1 MNKKGVRAKGTMG
14 LKIYLNGQIV
24 PQEEA
29 KVSVFDHGL
38 LYGDG
43 VFEGIRAYNG
53 KIFTLQEHLDRLYA
67 SASAI
72 SLTIPIS
79 KAEMGDAIKNTM
91 AANNLTDSYIR
102 LVVTRGVGKLGLDPN
117 KCAKPQII
125 IITDT
130 IELYSKALYEKGL
143 DIVTVTTIRNHFSAL
158 DPKIKSLNYLNNIL
172 AKIESIRA
180 GAGEALML
188 NKDGYVAECAGDNI
202 FIVKDNALITPPASA
217 GILIGITRNLV
228 MKLATDMGIAVK
240 EELMTRCDLYVAD
253 ECFLTGT
260 AAEIIPVVTIDGRVV
275 GSGKPGKVTQALLK
289 KYRDLTYMVKGFAR
303 KR

>member
-1 MNKKGVRAKGTMG
+1 MG
-14 LKIYLNGQIV
+14 LKIYINGQIL
-24 PQEEA
+24 PQEDA
-29 KVSVFDHGL
+29 KISVFDHGL

-53 KIFTLQEHLDRLYA
+53 KIFTLNQHLDRLYD
-67 SASAI
+67 SATAI
-72 SLTIPIS
+72 SLKIPLT
-79 KAEMGDAIKNTM
+79 KDEMAHAIKKTM
-91 AANNLTDSYIR
+91 EANNLTDSYIR

-117 KCAKPQII
+117 KCATPQVI

-130 IELYSKALYEKGL
+130 IELYSKTLYEKGL

-172 AKIESIRA
+172 AKLESIQA

-202 FIVKDNALITPPASA
+202 FIVKNNTLLTPPESA
-217 GILIGITRNLV
+217 GILIGITRNIV
-228 MKLATDMGIAVK
+228 MELATEIGIQVK
-240 EELMTRCDLYVAD
+240 EELMTRYDLYIAD

-260 AAEIIPVVTIDGRVV
+260 AAEIIPVVRIDGRII
-275 GSGKPGKVTQALLK
+275 GTGKPGKVTLSLLK
-289 KYRDLTYMVKGFAR
+289 KYQDLTKNSF
-303 KR
+303 